1 MIKVA
6 FGISNL
12 LSAVSKKYRR
22 KVLKDFLTGAAEE
35 DQSFW
40 RAANLA
46 SMTSDLRPAQLRT
59 LLQAAASGYADDAN
73 DSIGRGG
80 KDAPVSLAFGS
91 QVPYELQQLGESM
104 SPSSVEYTGHMQAN
118 APKGK
123 DVNSSGLFLADIHAA
138 NTKLQ
143 ELVEARRAELGWWD
157 RTFSDK
163 ASPNTLMRDKNIN
176 EQVQGLMKS
185 HILGYTPQ
193 GTDADVLRK
202 IYGATSKDYAKAV
215 AEAGGGKDKP
225 YQGVVE
231 LIDASKNIDKQLAA
245 ATKRIAKHKL

>member
-12 LSAVSKKYRR
+12 LSAVSKKHRR
-22 KVLKDFLTGAAEE
+22 KVLKNVLRGATEE
-35 DQSFW
+35 EQSYW
-40 RAANLA
+40 RAANLS
-46 SMTSDLRPAQLRT
+46 SMASDLRPAQLRT
-59 LLQAAASGYADDAN
+59 LLQAAASGYADVAN
-73 DSIGRGG
+73 DSINRGG
-80 KDAPVSLAFGS
+80 EDEAITVAFS
-91 QVPYELQQLGESM
+91 SRVPYDLQQLGERM
-104 SPSSVEYTGHMQAN
+104 SPGSVEYQGDTMAMP
-118 APKGK
+118 PKGK
-123 DVNSSGLFLADIHAA
+123 DINSSGLSLLDVHAA
-138 NTKLQ
+138 NARLQ

-163 ASPNTLMRDKNIN
+163 AHPETLMRDKNVKG
-176 EQVQGLMKS
+176 QVKGLLKS

-193 GTDADVLRK
+193 GTDADVIRK
-202 IYGATSKDYAKAV
+202 MYGDESKYYAKFI

-231 LIDASKNIDKQLAA
+231 LMDASKDIDKQLAA